1 MFLALV
7 GMAETNA
14 LKAYRATVGEMTR
27 FKWLL
32 ELSEALIN
40 NPWLEAEDM
49 EVPAAPLGEPSR
61 GCGDL
66 RYMEHH
72 AKCVRCRGSTHW
84 VCPCGAYLCRAGVT
98 AKKQGPPCYFEH
110 LKEKFGGG
118 PITPEG
124 PPA

>member
-49 EVPAAPLGEPSR
+49 EVPAAPLRVP
-61 GCGDL
+61 
-66 RYMEHH
+66 
-72 AKCVRCRGSTHW
+72 
-84 VCPCGAYLCRAGVT
+84 
-98 AKKQGPPCYFEH
+98 
-110 LKEKFGGG
+110 
-118 PITPEG
+118 
-124 PPA
+124 